1 MRQPLLSIG
10 DPMQQELYYKEA
22 VKLGQKEVRARLA
35 KNEEPYLPALDDIIP
50 PEKALTG
57 VPLGVIQIPV
67 WFIVGT
73 KTSGRL
79 NAFAANFLPII
90 DEGTEFADKW
100 ETPPLPIFLR
110 KRLYKKRFLIFT
122 TAYLYLKRR
131 SFSNINE
138 KHNLM
143 I

>member
-1 MRQPLLSIG
+1 MNKLAGINANLTINGSGCDGIITG
-10 DPMQQELYYKEA
+10 GYGKDYSGGSNELER
-22 VKLGQKEVRARLA
+22 VQT
-35 KNEEPYLPALDDIIP
+35 EPDS
-50 PEKALTG
+50 T
-57 VPLGVIQIPV
+57 
-67 WFIVGT
+67 
-73 KTSGRL
+73 
-79 NAFAANFLPII
+79 
-90 DEGTEFADKW
+90 
-100 ETPPLPIFLR
+100 PLPIFLR